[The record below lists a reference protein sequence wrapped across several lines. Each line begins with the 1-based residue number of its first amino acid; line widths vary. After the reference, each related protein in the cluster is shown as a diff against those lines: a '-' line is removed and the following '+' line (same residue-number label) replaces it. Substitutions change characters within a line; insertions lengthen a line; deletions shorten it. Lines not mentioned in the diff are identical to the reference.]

1 MMKHGLIIALSLSL
15 SCLSLHAQKDKMD
28 FGLETRVS
36 YSVPGSFGFDYC
48 ALYAKGDLG
57 DKFSYY
63 MYGYPNKISTSAS
76 FFDALSWGMLTYAPA
91 EHFTI
96 EFGKQMIE
104 YAGTEYDYKPIDVF
118 APAEYWNNYPAF
130 QLGLT
135 GQYLNDS
142 GDIFSVQISQSPFRK
157 YSTGKEFYAYSV
169 SARGSRDVFGYS
181 ASFNALEYS
190 DNAYVGHEVLSGWA
204 FLGPVKLELDLI
216 NRSELSRFELFKD
229 YTMVSQAILDL
240 GNGVK
245 VFGKFSKDRN
255 ASDAQF
261 DYMVRQGA
269 DLTGLTA
276 GLLWYPESAG
286 GNVRLHVYYSSVRGT
301 QPSLSGA
308 LKPDTSLLNL
318 GATWNIS
325 FIHR

>member
-15 SCLSLHAQKDKMD
+15 SCLSLHAQEDKMD
-28 FGLETRVS
+28 SGLETRVS

-91 EHFTI
+91 EHFKI

-181 ASFNALEYS
+181 ASFNVMEYD
-190 DNAYVGHEVLSGWA
+190 DNAFAGHQALSGWA
-204 FLGPVKLELDLI
+204 FMGPVKLELDLI
-216 NRSELSRFELFKD
+216 NRTGMSEFEFFKD
-229 YTMVSQAILDL
+229 YSIVSQVILDM
-240 GNGVK
+240 GCGVK
-245 VFGKFSKDRN
+245 LFGKITTDKN
-255 ASDAQF
+255 ASDRRY
-261 DYMVRQGA
+261 DYLVFNGA

-276 GLLWYPESAG
+276 GLHWYPESAG

-301 QPSLSGA
+301 QSSLGGT
-308 LKPDTSLLNL
+308 LKPGTSLLSL

>member
-1 MMKHGLIIALSLSL
+1 MMRRFLVLILSAVFF
-15 SCLSLHAQKDKMD
+15 CTAVDAQEDSMD
-28 FGLETRVS
+28 FGLETRAS
-36 YSVPGSFGFDYC
+36 FSTSGSFAFDYF

-63 MYGYPNKISTSAS
+63 MYGYPNKITSTPS
-76 FFDALSWGMLTYAPA
+76 FFDALSWGMLSYKPV
-91 EHFTI
+91 EHFKL
-96 EFGKQMIE
+96 EFGKQMME

-135 GQYLNDS
+135 GQYLTDS
-142 GDIFSVQISQSPFRK
+142 GDIFSLQVIQSPFRS
-157 YSTGKEFYAYSV
+157 YSTGKQYYAYNA

-181 ASFNALEYS
+181 ASFNVFEYA
-190 DNAYVGHEVLSGWA
+190 DNAYVDHEALSGWA

-276 GLLWYPESAG
+276 GLQWYPESAG
-286 GNVRLHVYYSSVRGT
+286 GNVRLHAYYSSILGT
-301 QPSLSGA
+301 QSSLGGT
-308 LKPDTSLLNL
+308 LKPGTSLLNL